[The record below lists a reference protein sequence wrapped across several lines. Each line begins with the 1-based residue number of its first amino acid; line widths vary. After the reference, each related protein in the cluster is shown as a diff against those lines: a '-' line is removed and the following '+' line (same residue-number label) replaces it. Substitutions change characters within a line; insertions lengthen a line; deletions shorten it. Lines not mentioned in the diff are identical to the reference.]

1 LGQGVESK
9 LPTTIDKHV
18 GRRVKWRRGQL
29 DMSQETLA
37 EKLGVTFQQ
46 LQKYEGGTNRISA
59 GRLYDLAVALETTI
73 PYFFEGAQLA
83 SRVLRGVAEE
93 RDGFDAGTD
102 ADAVELRMVYR
113 SIDDLAARKSVLA
126 MAREL
131 ARNSK
136 RPAKKPK
143 KRGR

>member
-1 LGQGVESK
+1 VESK

-18 GRRVKWRRGQL
+18 GRRVKWRRSQL

-46 LQKYEGGTNRISA
+46 LQKYEGGANRISA
-59 GRLYDLAVALETTI
+59 GRLYDLAVALDTTI
-73 PYFFEGAQLA
+73 PYFFEGAQVA
-83 SRVLRGVAEE
+83 SRILRGVAEE
-93 RDGFDAGTD
+93 SDGFDAGTD
-102 ADAVELRMVYR
+102 AEAAELLMAFRA
-113 SIDDLAARKSVLA
+113 IDDLAARKSVLA

-136 RPAKKPK
+136 RAAAKKPK